1 MGIRKSDEVS
11 EEVENSDF
19 GNIFHAAADA
29 LYQHLS
35 SKANGVITKDAL
47 EYYVKNEALLYKFI
61 DNAFS
66 SEFFNHNRP
75 EYNGEQYINRGVLH
89 HFLHH
94 MVKID
99 MEYAPF
105 IYIGGERKINIPYTI
120 DVNGRSI
127 NTAIGGIIDR
137 VDIKDDTINIID
149 YKTGR
154 SDNDTKTSLENI
166 FANEISSAGYRLQAF
181 LYSIILDELL
191 KGKSTIG
198 NGDFEWINKIKSNP
212 ARKISPSLIYI
223 NAPANATRENF
234 VVDVMKQPVTDITT
248 IKEEY
253 LEKMQSVLQEI
264 FDADKPFVPA
274 KDEKKCE
281 FCDYREIC
289 GK

>member
-1 MGIRKSDEVS
+1 
-11 EEVENSDF
+11 
-19 GNIFHAAADA
+19 
-29 LYQHLS
+29 
-35 SKANGVITKDAL
+35 
-47 EYYVKNEALLYKFI
+47 
-61 DNAFS
+61 
-66 SEFFNHNRP
+66 
-75 EYNGEQYINRGVLH
+75 
-89 HFLHH
+89 

-198 NGDFEWINKIKSNP
+198 IGDFEWINKIKSNT

-223 NAPANATRENF
+223 NAPANTSRENF

-264 FDADKPFVPA
+264 FDADTPFVPA